1 MRYTILDAPFEF
13 LSILGDLVS
22 RRILRLPFD
31 VELRVADCSDKAGSE
46 FQRGLCK
53 DGSHLQKV

>member
-1 MRYTILDAPFEF
+1 M
-13 LSILGDLVS
+13 S

-53 DGSHLQKV
+53 DGSHLQKGVVVLT